1 MWYATSYCRNQNI
14 LDFEPRRRAKE
25 RKWQYWVGCSDCLPT
40 GLTSNLTGCSWGL
53 LNNTESACV
62 FVCKT
67 LELYAITVS
76 LACTGPPPLPLSRQ
90 ANMAQANQGGWNRAH
105 KNAIG
110 TCGPYGEERCHIKGD
125 DETEVK
131 CNGDLRSRSSD
142 GLVIS
147 SWQWSTTLAAINAL
161 IRHVIC

>member
-1 MWYATSYCRNQNI
+1 MTAFQ
-14 LDFEPRRRAKE
+14 L
-25 RKWQYWVGCSDCLPT
+25 

-53 LNNTESACV
+53 LNNAEGACV

-76 LACTGPPPLPLSRQ
+76 LACTGPPPLHLSRQ
-90 ANMAQANQGGWNRAH
+90 ANMAQANQGGWNRAR
-105 KNAIG
+105 KNVIG
-110 TCGPYGEERCHIKGD
+110 TCGPCGGVRCHIKGND
-125 DETEVK
+125 QTEVK

-147 SWQWSTTLAAINAL
+147 P
-161 IRHVIC
+161 

>member
-1 MWYATSYCRNQNI
+1 MWAAVTAFRPS
-14 LDFEPRRRAKE
+14 
-25 RKWQYWVGCSDCLPT
+25 
-40 GLTSNLTGCSWGL
+40 LTSNLTGCSWGL
-53 LNNTESACV
+53 LNNAECACV

-90 ANMAQANQGGWNRAH
+90 ANMAQANQGGRNREH
-105 KNAIG
+105 MNAIG
-110 TCGPYGEERCHIKGD
+110 TCGPFGGERCHIKAD

-142 GLVIS
+142 GLVINS
-147 SWQWSTTLAAINAL
+147 
-161 IRHVIC
+161 